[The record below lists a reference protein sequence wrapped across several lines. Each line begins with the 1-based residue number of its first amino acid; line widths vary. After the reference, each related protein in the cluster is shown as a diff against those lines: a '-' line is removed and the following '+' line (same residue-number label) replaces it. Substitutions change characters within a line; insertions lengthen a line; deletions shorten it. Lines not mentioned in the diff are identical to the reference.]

1 MKETQPLLKSF
12 ANAFVGI
19 RSFFVTDRNGKIHI
33 VITLIVLVA
42 SLVFKITVI
51 EWILILLC
59 IAIVIAL
66 EMLNS
71 ALEKLCDMVQPGY
84 HNVIKIIKD
93 VSAAA
98 VLWAAIISVIIGL
111 IIFIPK
117 AIDLITMAH

>member
-1 MKETQPLLKSF
+1 MKQTQPLLKSF
-12 ANAFVGI
+12 ANAFTGM
-19 RSFFVTDRNGKIHI
+19 RSFFVTERNGKIHI
-33 VITLIVLVA
+33 IITLLVLA
-42 SLVFKITVI
+42 AGLVFKISAL

-71 ALEKLCDMVQPGY
+71 ALEKLCDMVQPDY
-84 HNVIKIIKD
+84 HYVIKIIKD

-98 VLWAAIISVIIGL
+98 VLWTAIISVIIGL

-117 AIDLITMAH
+117 AINLITMAH